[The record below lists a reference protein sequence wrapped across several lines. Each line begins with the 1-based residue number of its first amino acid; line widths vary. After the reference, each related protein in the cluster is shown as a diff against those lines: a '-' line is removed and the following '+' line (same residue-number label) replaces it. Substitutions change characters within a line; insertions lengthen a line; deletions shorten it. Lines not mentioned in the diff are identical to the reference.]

1 MYKLVQQT
9 TDRETGRAIVEDEH
23 ANAHYH
29 EILRR
34 FVSSKS
40 VTPDGNQYQPFARLD
55 AGGLKEIDAAWR
67 RLQDTGKDLRK
78 AYMKLYV
85 ACV

>member
-1 MYKLVQQT
+1 MDKLVQQT
-9 TDRETGRAIVEDEH
+9 TDRETGRAIIADEH

-40 VTPDGNQYQPFARLD
+40 IALDENLHRPCARLD
-55 AGGLKEIDAAWR
+55 AGGLKEIDAAWL
-67 RLQDTGKDLRK
+67 RLQETGRNLRK
-78 AYMKLYV
+78 AYMKLYEAWV
-85 ACV
+85 